1 MSYDQT
7 TSPLLF
13 KIWTFISYTCFNMSA
28 WLQTCKGIFRICE
41 IPTFTAHKKA
51 STNKE
56 HLNYFISLKAPMGDG
71 AFLCINQHHSPFVTF
86 IFTGFI
92 TAA

>member
-1 MSYDQT
+1 QLLLVIRREEKIIPKQT
-7 TSPLLF
+7 
-13 KIWTFISYTCFNMSA
+13 IA
-28 WLQTCKGIFRICE
+28 DE
-41 IPTFTAHKKA
+41 INKKA

-56 HLNYFISLKAPMGDG
+56 HLNYFISLKAPLGDG

-86 IFTGFI
+86 SFTGFI